1 MDTLKA
7 KIEKATAPK
16 MEKNYDG
23 EMEEKRSS
31 TIRVTPKELDTL
43 VRMRKVKVV
52 MVGCAINAYEGE
64 TNSYF
69 APSGSIEVSKKIV
82 KKLVSDFT
90 RSAENYE
97 NRDDVDEEIMA
108 EVYVSAWRDD
118 QLYISIRGN

>member
-23 EMEEKRSS
+23 EMVEKRSG

-43 VRMRKVKVV
+43 VRMRKVKFV
-52 MVGCAINAYEGE
+52 MVSCGINAYEGE
-64 TNSYF
+64 TQQCF
-69 APSGSIEVSKKIV
+69 APYGSIEASKKIV
-82 KKLVSDFT
+82 KKLVSDFA
-90 RSAENYE
+90 RHAETYE
-97 NRDDVDEEIMA
+97 NRDDIDEEIMA

>member
-43 VRMRKVKVV
+43 VRTRKVKVV

>member
-1 MDTLKA
+1 MDTLKT
-7 KIEKATAPK
+7 KIEKATAPRMK
-16 MEKNYDG
+16 ENNDG
-23 EMEEKRSS
+23 EMEETTSG
-31 TIRVTPKELDTL
+31 TIRVTPKELNPL

-64 TNSYF
+64 TQQSF
-69 APSGSIEVSKKIV
+69 APCGSIEVSKKIV
-82 KKLVSDFT
+82 KKLASDFT

-118 QLYISIRGN
+118 RLYISIRGN

>member
-97 NRDDVDEEIMA
+97 NRDDVDKEIMA

>member
-7 KIEKATAPK
+7 KIEKATAPRMK
-16 MEKNYDG
+16 ENYDG
-23 EMEEKRSS
+23 EMEETTSG
-31 TIRVTPKELDTL
+31 TIRVTPKELNTL

-52 MVGCAINAYEGE
+52 MVGCAINAFEGE

-69 APSGSIEVSKKIV
+69 APHNSIQVSKKIV

-90 RSAENYE
+90 RSAETYE

-108 EVYVSAWRDD
+108 EVYVSTWRDD
-118 QLYISIRGN
+118 QLYISIN

>member
-7 KIEKATAPK
+7 KIEKATAPRMK
-16 MEKNYDG
+16 ENYDG
-23 EMEEKRSS
+23 EMEEKRSG

-43 VRMRKVKVV
+43 VRMRKVKFV
-52 MVGCAINAYEGE
+52 MVASGISAFEGE
-64 TNSYF
+64 TDNYF
-69 APSGSIEVSKKIV
+69 ASYGSIAASKKIV

-90 RSAENYE
+90 RGAETYE

>member
-23 EMEEKRSS
+23 EMEEKRSG

-43 VRMRKVKVV
+43 VRTRKVKVV

>member
-7 KIEKATAPK
+7 KIEKATAPRMK
-16 MEKNYDG
+16 ENYDG
-23 EMEEKRSS
+23 EMEETTSG
-31 TIRVTPKELDTL
+31 TIRVTPKELNTL

-52 MVGCAINAYEGE
+52 MVASGIRAFEGE

-69 APSGSIEVSKKIV
+69 APHNSIQVSKKIV

-90 RSAENYE
+90 RSAETYE

-108 EVYVSAWRDD
+108 EVYVSTWRDD
-118 QLYISIRGN
+118 QLYISIN

>member
-23 EMEEKRSS
+23 EMEEKRSG

-43 VRMRKVKVV
+43 VRTRKVKYV

>member
-7 KIEKATAPK
+7 KIEKATAPRMK
-16 MEKNYDG
+16 ENYDG
-23 EMEEKRSS
+23 EMEETTSG
-31 TIRVTPKELDTL
+31 TIRVTPKELNTL

-52 MVGCAINAYEGE
+52 MVASGIRAFEGE

-69 APSGSIEVSKKIV
+69 APHNSIQVSKKIV

-90 RSAENYE
+90 CSAETYE

-108 EVYVSAWRDD
+108 EVYVSTWRDD
-118 QLYISIRGN
+118 QLYISIN

>member
-7 KIEKATAPK
+7 KIEKATAPRMK
-16 MEKNYDG
+16 ENYDG
-23 EMEEKRSS
+23 EMEETTSG
-31 TIRVTPKELDTL
+31 TIRVTPKELNTL

-52 MVGCAINAYEGE
+52 MVASGIRAFEGE

-69 APSGSIEVSKKIV
+69 APHNSIQVSKKIV

-90 RSAENYE
+90 RSAETYE

-108 EVYVSAWRDD
+108 EVYVSTWRDD
-118 QLYISIRGN
+118 RLYISIN

>member
-43 VRMRKVKVV
+43 VRMRKVKYV

>member
-7 KIEKATAPK
+7 KIEKATAPRMK
-16 MEKNYDG
+16 ENYDG
-23 EMEEKRSS
+23 EMEETTSG

-43 VRMRKVKVV
+43 VRMRKVKFV
-52 MVGCAINAYEGE
+52 MVASGISAYQGE
-64 TNSYF
+64 TDNYF
-69 APSGSIEVSKKIV
+69 ASYGSIQASKKIV

-90 RSAENYE
+90 RSAEIYE

-118 QLYISIRGN
+118 RLYISIRGN